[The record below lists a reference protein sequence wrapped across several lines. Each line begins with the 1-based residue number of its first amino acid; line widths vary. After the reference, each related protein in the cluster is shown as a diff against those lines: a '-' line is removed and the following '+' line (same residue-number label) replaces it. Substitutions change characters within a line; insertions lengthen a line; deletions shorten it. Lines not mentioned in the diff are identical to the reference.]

1 MILFAN
7 NHKNDMNLYNLP
19 LFVIYPIALIGRFFP
34 KTLLN
39 LRYFAHH
46 KKFIN
51 WDSPRNLHEYAQAL
65 LFSSTTD
72 IDQYAMLAD
81 KLAVRDFVKERIGEG
96 TSDEDISLIEDINDT
111 YTDLE
116 TRVSEAGDWK
126 AKYEENDASWRTKY
140 KERFFD
146 KPVEKDA
153 EISDPLDKAD
163 EGTHEVLK
171 FEDLFTEGE

>member
-1 MILFAN
+1 MVRT
-7 NHKNDMNLYNLP
+7 KDD
-19 LFVIYPIALIGRFFP
+19 
-34 KTLLN
+34 LLSII
-39 LRYFAHH
+39 
-46 KKFIN
+46 K
-51 WDSPRNLHEYAQAL
+51 D
-65 LFSSTTD
+65 
-72 IDQYAMLAD
+72 
-81 KLAVRDFVKERIGEG
+81 RIGEG

-146 KPVEKDA
+146 KPVKEDA